1 MRNKTASKFMFLYC
15 IYPDDSGALAN
26 IYLWITEK
34 KKHLNVIFKDHL
46 IGNFSAQDKQT
57 ELHECL

>member
-1 MRNKTASKFMFLYC
+1 MFLYC

-34 KKHLNVIFKDHL
+34 KTLERNI
-46 IGNFSAQDKQT
+46 
-57 ELHECL
+57 